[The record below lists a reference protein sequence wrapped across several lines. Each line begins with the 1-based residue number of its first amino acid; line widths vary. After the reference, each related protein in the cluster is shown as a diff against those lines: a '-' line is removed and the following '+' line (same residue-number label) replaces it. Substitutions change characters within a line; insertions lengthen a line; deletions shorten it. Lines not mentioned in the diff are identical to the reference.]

1 MENAWTG
8 PTIEDNK
15 FKYTYTADQAQAS
28 GYTLKLATENKFVDK
43 DIWAKVIIGAGA
55 LSAGNGNAGLT
66 NHGATGLL
74 GTVTSTQPSSGHY
87 LEITGNGYVKVS
99 TAGWLAA
106 HTNSQDGVQSNT
118 DTKYYP
124 IQSAVFGFG
133 TGSNANK
140 LYCTTSG
147 YVAANSTTPID
158 SITTQIPTT
167 SYSHSNTMGT
177 YFTNGSLSDYDV
189 IITPQYSNSAGY
201 VSAHTNTNNGG
212 IGYWK
217 IKNATITEG
226 TTTVTGSTGNYTA
239 TRGAMSVSSDGW
251 ISSSTTFPTTS
262 FRNTPADGT
271 TASNYVDISETSE
284 APILVTGD
292 YLYITQGYTDNI
304 RISLAKLVPDA
315 DQITG
320 GNTFAA
326 ASYILTGYAAWNE
339 AGEQITGSM
348 PTCTL
353 PTTTATSSSGT
364 SKYTVPVSTSTRYI
378 NIPKGYNSAAGYYTI
393 RPVSLSSSLT
403 TSTKASNVKT
413 GVTITVGDNG
423 SATRLVNFT
432 GTFTAASSVS
442 SGQTAATY
450 DTDKNSPQILSGY
463 SAWVDGYE
471 LKGSIETNDN
481 TDLTF
486 NGSTRT
492 FTAPAGFYATDATK
506 QIAAATLSP
515 GNGSVSLT
523 YDTGTLSIY
532 KSSSNTGGVTIND
545 SAPAANSGKVYIK
558 VAGSGEV
565 SNTVGWL
572 NTATSTPSNSKTRY
586 VILNKYDGS
595 FTTG

>member
-1 MENAWTG
+1 MADWIG
-8 PTIEDNK
+8 PNIEDNK
-15 FKYTYTADQAQAS
+15 FKYTYTADSAQTS

-43 DIWAKVIIGAGA
+43 DIWAKVIIGAGT

-106 HTNSQDGVQSNT
+106 HTNSQNGVQSNT
-118 DTKYYP
+118 ATKYYP

-133 TGSNANK
+133 TDSNANK

-147 YVAANSTTPID
+147 YVAANSTTPIG
-158 SITTQIPTT
+158 SITAQTPTT

-177 YFTNGSLSDYDV
+177 YFTNGSLTDYDV

-201 VSAHTNTNNGG
+201 VSAHTNANNGG

-226 TTTVTGSTGNYTA
+226 TTTVTGSADNYTA
-239 TRGAMSVSSDGW
+239 TRGTMSITNDGW
-251 ISSSTTFPTTS
+251 ISSSSTTFPTAS

-304 RISLAKLVPDA
+304 RISLAKLVPDV

-348 PTCTL
+348 PTLTL
-353 PTTTATSSSGT
+353 PTSTTNSTVTGYT
-364 SKYTVPVSTSTRYI
+364 SKETLNVSTSNRYI
-378 NIPKGYNSAAGYYTI
+378 KIGTGYNATAQYYLI
-393 RPVSLSSSLT
+393 RAVT
-403 TSTKASNVKT
+403 TSGIDAGNIKNGT
-413 GVTITVGDNG
+413 TIKVGDSN
-423 SATRLVNFT
+423 SATRIKNVT
-432 GTFTAASSVS
+432 GTFTKANTVS

-471 LKGSIETNDN
+471 LKGSIETNSS

-523 YDTGTLSIY
+523 YDTSTLSIY
-532 KSSSNTGGVTIND
+532 KSNSNTGGVTIND

-572 NTATSTPSNSKTRY
+572 NTATSTPSNPKTRY

>member
-1 MENAWTG
+1 MANAWTG

-15 FKYTYTADQAQAS
+15 FKYTYIADQAQAS

-99 TAGWLAA
+99 TAGWLIA
-106 HTNSQDGVQSNT
+106 HTNNQDGVQSNT
-118 DTKYYP
+118 ATKYYP
-124 IQSAVFGFG
+124 IQSASFGFG
-133 TGSNANK
+133 TDSNANN
-140 LYCTTSG
+140 LYCITSG
-147 YVAANSTTPID
+147 YVAADSTNPID
-158 SITTQIPTT
+158 SITTQTPTT

-177 YFTNGSLSDYDV
+177 YFTSGSSTNYDV

-226 TTTVTGSTGNYTA
+226 TTTITGSAGNYTA
-239 TRGAMSVSSDGW
+239 ARGTMSITSDGW
-251 ISSSTTFPTTS
+251 ISSSSTTFPTAS
-262 FRNTPADGT
+262 FRNTPANGT

-284 APILVTGD
+284 APILTTGD
-292 YLYITQGYTDNI
+292 YLYITKGYTDNI
-304 RISLAKLVPDA
+304 RISLSKLVPDA

-320 GNTFAA
+320 GKIFAS

-348 PTCTL
+348 PTLTL
-353 PTTTATSSSGT
+353 PASTTNSTVTGYT
-364 SKYTVPVSTSTRYI
+364 SKETLNVSTSNRYI
-378 NIPKGYNSAAGYYTI
+378 KIGIGYNATAQYYLI
-393 RPVSLSSSLT
+393 RAVT
-403 TSTKASNVKT
+403 TSGIDAGNIKNGT
-413 GVTITVGDNG
+413 TIKVGDSN
-423 SATRLVNFT
+423 SATRIKNIT
-432 GTFTAASSVS
+432 GTFTKADTVS

-471 LKGSIETNDN
+471 LKGSIETNN
-481 TDLTF
+481 STNLTF

-532 KSSSNTGGVTIND
+532 KSNSNTGGITIND
-545 SAPAANSGKVYIK
+545 SVPAANSGKVYIK

-565 SNTVGWL
+565 SNTVGWV
-572 NTATSTPSNSKTRY
+572 NTATSTPSNPRTRY